1 MQLKTKPKGSINR
14 VGVIEAPDNRR
25 LKYRAIWRE
34 NGKQRS
40 KGFETL
46 DEAIKF
52 RASIE
57 IELIDDYKT
66 CLKNELNDLF
76 DDEKTGENNMEVNDN
91 TILHA
96 MKIIDDSYQHKFDFM
111 EETLKDGTQV
121 VHLDGLDHLDIN
133 EFENAA
139 YTLLRHCV
147 SLESKCR
154 DLQKRIDITVR
165 TIDELLHYDD
175 FSDTTGAAF
184 GNVPE
189 ELKFYLSGC
198 DTLAEYRSKVE
209 KKGK

>member
-76 DDEKTGENNMEVNDN
+76 NDEKTGENNMEVKDN

-111 EETLKDGTQV
+111 EKTLEDGTQV

-133 EFENAA
+133 EFEDAA

-147 SLESKCR
+147 NLENKYR
-154 DLQKRIDITVR
+154 NMQKRIDKTVQA
-165 TIDELLHYDD
+165 IDELLHYDD
-175 FSDTTGAAF
+175 FGDTTGAEF
-184 GNVPE
+184 CNVPE
-189 ELKFYLSGC
+189 ELKFYLYDC
-198 DTLAEYRSKVE
+198 E
-209 KKGK
+209 KL